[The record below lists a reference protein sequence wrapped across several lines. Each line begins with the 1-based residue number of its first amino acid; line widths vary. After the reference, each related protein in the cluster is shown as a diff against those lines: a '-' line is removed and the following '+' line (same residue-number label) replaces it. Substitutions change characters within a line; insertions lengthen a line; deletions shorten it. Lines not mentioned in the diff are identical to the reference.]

1 VCMRKVS
8 RKSLVKKLDTIFSI
22 YIRLRKANKLGIVS
36 CYTCGKKA
44 YWKGEGMQNGHF
56 MSRKSYSTRWED
68 LNCQV
73 QCYACNV
80 MRYGEQYKYGL
91 ELQKEYSKDLPEQL
105 LIQSKQIKK
114 FSNIDLEEMINK
126 YQKLVDKRKKELSL

>member
-1 VCMRKVS
+1 MRKVS

-36 CYTCGKKA
+36 CFTCGKKA

>member
-1 VCMRKVS
+1 MRKVS
-8 RKSLVKKLDTIFSI
+8 RKTLVKKLDTIFSI
-22 YIRLRKANKLGIVS
+22 FIRLRKANKQGIVT
-36 CYTCGKKA
+36 CYTCNKKA

-56 MSRKSYSTRWED
+56 MSRKSYSTRWEE

-91 ELQKEYSKDLPEQL
+91 ELQKEYYKDLPEEL
-105 LIQSKQIKK
+105 LIQSKQIVK

-126 YQKLVDKRKKELSL
+126 YKDLVDKRKKELSL

>member
-1 VCMRKVS
+1 MRKVS
-8 RKSLVKKLDTIFSI
+8 RKSLVKKLDTIFSE
-22 YIRLRKANKLGIVS
+22 YIRLRKANKRGIVS

-44 YWKGEGMQNGHF
+44 YWKGAGMQNGHF
-56 MSRKSYSTRWED
+56 MSRKSYSTRWEE

-73 QCYACNV
+73 QCYTCNV

-91 ELQKEYSKDLPEQL
+91 ELQKEYGKDLPEQL

-114 FSNIDLEEMINK
+114 FSNIDLEDMINK
-126 YQKLVDKRKKELSL
+126 YKDLVDKRKKELSL

>member
-1 VCMRKVS
+1 MRKVS
-8 RKSLVKKLDTIFSI
+8 RKSLVKKLDAIFSE
-22 YIRLRKANKLGIVS
+22 YIRLRKANKQGIVI

-44 YWKGEGMQNGHF
+44 YWKGQGMQNGHF
-56 MSRKSYSTRWED
+56 MSRKSYSTRWEE

-91 ELQKEYSKDLPEQL
+91 ELQKEYTKDLPEQL

-114 FSNIDLEEMINK
+114 FSNIDLEDMINK
-126 YQKLVDKRKKELSL
+126 YKNLVDKRKKELSL